1 MELLR
6 SALVVDGRLSIGST
20 NRSALLRDQPKY
32 SSLVKMT
39 QLSAVVIYGLAGEG
53 GGSMQSSA
61 TRFWHLKHSV
71 QDCRSNCAHKKQ
83 FCINLLRWMASLII
97 MLLQCSSNL
106 LPRHTLATTLLA
118 SLYCKAIRTDARSL
132 HLGKLPCGL
141 LLPCQWFF

>member
-1 MELLR
+1 MLWYSGWALINRFDKSVSLAARPAQVLL
-6 SALVVDGRLSIGST
+6 ACENGT
-20 NRSALLRDQPKY
+20 
-32 SSLVKMT
+32 
-39 QLSAVVIYGLAGEG
+39 AVVLYGLAGEG

-61 TRFWHLKHSV
+61 TRFWHLKHPV

-83 FCINLLRWMASLII
+83 FCTNLLRWMASLII

-106 LPRHTLATTLLA
+106 RPRHTLATTLPA

-141 LLPCQWFF
+141 LLPCQWLV